1 MPLPALSPQP
11 LAMQSFLI
19 ALQFLTRFPV
29 HLAQAPTPEA
39 RGRSLLAYPLVGAVI
54 GLLLVTLDWL
64 LGTPDPW
71 LEAALLL
78 AAWVVVTGALHL
90 DGLADSADAWLGGRG
105 DPARTLE
112 IMKDPRSGPAG
123 IAAVVVLLLV
133 KFAAL
138 TALLRAELWQVLLI
152 APILGRTLLIW
163 LFLSTPYVRENGL
176 GSDLAR
182 HLPRETGWLVLALV
196 ALAMPLLFGWQVL
209 RLLLILALAAWL
221 MRHLMLKHIHGTT
234 GDTAGALLEVAEVTC
249 LVALAL

>member
-1 MPLPALSPQP
+1 
-11 LAMQSFLI
+11 MQSFLI

-29 HLAQAPTPEA
+29 HLSGVPAPEA

-54 GLLLVTLDWL
+54 GLLLVVLDYL

-78 AAWVVVTGALHL
+78 TAWVVVTGALHL

-105 DPARTLE
+105 EPERTLE

-123 IAAVVVLLLV
+123 VAAVVMLLLV

-138 TALLRAELWQVLLI
+138 TALLRAELWLVLLI
-152 APILGRTLLIW
+152 APVLGRTLLIW
-163 LFLSTPYVRENGL
+163 LFLTTPYVRENGL
-176 GSDLAR
+176 GADLAR
-182 HLPRETGWLVLALV
+182 HLPRDAGWLVCGIV
-196 ALAMPLLFGWQVL
+196 ALAMPLLFGWSGL
-209 RLLLILALAAWL
+209 RLLLIVAVVAWL
-221 MRHLMLKHIHGTT
+221 LRRLMLKHIHGTT
-234 GDTAGALLEVAEVTC
+234 GDTAGALLEVVEVTC

>member
-1 MPLPALSPQP
+1 
-11 LAMQSFLI
+11 MQSFLI

-29 HLAQAPTPEA
+29 HLAEVPTPEA
-39 RGRSLLAYPLVGAVI
+39 RGRSLLAYPLVGGVI
-54 GLLLVTLDWL
+54 GLLLVLLDYL

-78 AAWVVVTGALHL
+78 TAWVIVTGALHL

-105 DPARTLE
+105 DPQRTLE

-123 IAAVVVLLLV
+123 VAAVVMLLLV

-152 APILGRTLLIW
+152 APVLGRTLLIW
-163 LFLSTPYVRENGL
+163 LFLTTPYVREGGL

-182 HLPRETGWLVLALV
+182 HLPRDTGWLVCGLV
-196 ALAMPLLFGWQVL
+196 ALAMPLLFGWQGL
-209 RLLLILALAAWL
+209 RMLLILALVAWL
-221 MRHLMLKHIHGTT
+221 LRRLMLKHIHGTT
-234 GDTAGALLEVAEVTC
+234 GDTAGALLEVVEVAC

>member
-1 MPLPALSPQP
+1 MH
-11 LAMQSFLI
+11 SFLI

-29 HLAQAPTPEA
+29 RLTQAPTPAA

-54 GLLLVTLDWL
+54 GLLLVLLDQL

-78 AAWVVVTGALHL
+78 TAWVSITGALHL

-105 DPARTLE
+105 NPARTLE

-123 IAAVVVLLLV
+123 VAAVVMLLLV

-138 TALLRAELWQVLLI
+138 TALLRAELWLVLLI
-152 APILGRTLLIW
+152 APLLGRAALLW
-163 LFLSTPYVRENGL
+163 LFLTTPYVRENGL
-176 GSDLAR
+176 GRDLAD
-182 HLPRETGWLVLALV
+182 HLPRETAWLVLALV
-196 ALAMPLLFGWQVL
+196 MLAMPLLFGWPGL
-209 RLLLILALAAWL
+209 RLLLVLALVAWL
-221 MRHLMLKHIHGTT
+221 LRRLMLNHIHGTT
-234 GDTAGALLEVAEVTC
+234 GDTAGALVEVIEVSC

>member
-1 MPLPALSPQP
+1 
-11 LAMQSFLI
+11 MQSFLI

-29 HLAQAPTPEA
+29 HLSGVPAPEA

-54 GLLLVTLDWL
+54 GLLLAGLDYV

-78 AAWVVVTGALHL
+78 TAWVVVTGALHL

-105 DPARTLE
+105 EPERTLE

-123 IAAVVVLLLV
+123 VAAVVMLLLV

-138 TALLRAELWQVLLI
+138 TALLRAELWLVLLI

-163 LFLSTPYVRENGL
+163 LFLTTPYVRENGL
-176 GSDLAR
+176 GADLAR
-182 HLPRETGWLVLALV
+182 HLPREAGWLVLVLV
-196 ALAMPLLFGWQVL
+196 ALAMPLLFGWSGL
-209 RLLLILALAAWL
+209 RLLLILAVVAWL
-221 MRHLMLKHIHGTT
+221 LRRLMLKHIHGTT
-234 GDTAGALLEVAEVTC
+234 GDTAGALLEVIEVSC